1 MVKKGSG
8 KLNIAFCYDDSLDR
22 QDGVAQYVKTI
33 GAWLSAQ
40 GHSVLYL
47 VGGTKLRVWH
57 GAPIYSLA
65 NNQVVNF
72 NGNQVGTP
80 WPASKKSIK
89 SVLAKNQIDVLHV
102 QMPYSPFFAGRVVS
116 LVGAKTAVVGT
127 FHILPANILVRLGSK
142 LLSLF
147 YLRTLKRFSSVVS
160 VSLPAAQFASAAF
173 GIKSD
178 VLPNVVQL
186 EKFKSAS
193 VQQKKYHIVFLGR
206 LVPRKGAEQLLR
218 AFIILKSRLPE
229 ASLSIAGDGPE
240 RSKLEAIVKTSG
252 LGSSVNFLGFVDEKD
267 KPNIMASASVACF
280 PSLGGESFGIVL
292 IEAMAAGAG
301 VVMGGNNP
309 GYASVLGEKSKTL
322 VDPRDSTVF
331 AARLETLL
339 TDQNLAQRLHREQQ
353 EQVKQYDV
361 AIAGSHL
368 LQIYI
373 QAIASRHQKT

>member
-1 MVKKGSG
+1 MVKKSSG
-8 KLNIAFCYDDSLDR
+8 KLNIAFCYDDSLDG

-40 GHSVLYL
+40 GHNVLYL
-47 VGGTKLRVWH
+47 VGETKLKAWH

-65 NNQVVNF
+65 SNQVVNF

-80 WPASKKSIK
+80 WPASKKSIE
-89 SVLAKNQIDVLHV
+89 SVLAKHQIDVLHV
-102 QMPYSPFFAGRVVS
+102 QMPYSPFFAGRAIN
-116 LVGAKTAVVGT
+116 LVGPKTAVVGT
-127 FHILPANILVRLGSK
+127 FHILPVNILVRWGSK

-147 YLRTLKRFSSVVS
+147 YLRTLKRFSRIVS
-160 VSLPAAQFASAAF
+160 VSQPAAQFAGVAF

-178 VLPNVVQL
+178 VLPNMVQL

-193 VQQKKYHIVFLGR
+193 GQQKKYHIVFLGR

-218 AFIILKSRLPE
+218 AFIILKTRLPE

-240 RSKLEAIVKTSG
+240 RAKLEAIVKNNG
-252 LGSSVNFLGFVDEKD
+252 LSSSVNFLGFVDEKD

-301 VVMGGNNP
+301 VVIGGNNP
-309 GYASVLGEKSKTL
+309 GYASVLGEKSRAL

-331 AARLETLL
+331 AARLETFL

-361 AIAGSHL
+361 AIVGNHL
-368 LQIYI
+368 LQIYME
-373 QAIASRHQKT
+373 AIASRHQKP